1 MKILIALL
9 LSGLSAFAA
18 TTYPVITD
26 NANRQFTG
34 GATNLSLLN
43 GTNVFTGTNTFTA
56 ANLFPANNIGV
67 RLLWSSPT
75 NIYISSVAVGSNKTN
90 NGDFANI
97 SYLFKASIP
106 PLMGSNSFIG
116 AILTNPRTNT
126 NSTACTFYLFAGS
139 NTNFVGTSTSPGG
152 GTSVGVSYLNI
163 ANGWITSAN
172 SWTNQFQGNIFAT
185 PLIGANS
192 GYATNFTDT
201 SSTFTLYFGA
211 ATATSHT
218 NLVLTGLRLYEI
230 YSP

>member
-1 MKILIALL
+1 MKTIITLL
-9 LSGLSAFAA
+9 LTCVASFAA
-18 TTYPVITD
+18 TTYPVLTD

-43 GTNVFTGTNTFTA
+43 ANQTFTGTNTFTA

-90 NGDFANI
+90 NGDFASI
-97 SYLFKASIP
+97 SYLFRASIP
-106 PLMGSNSFIG
+106 PLMGSNSYIG

-126 NSTACTFYLFAGS
+126 NSTACTFYLYAGS
-139 NTNFVGTSTSPGG
+139 NTNFVGTSTTPGG
-152 GTSVGVSYLNI
+152 ATTVGVSYMNPG
-163 ANGWITSAN
+163 NGWMTSAN
-172 SWTNQFQGNIFAT
+172 SWTNQFQGNVFAS